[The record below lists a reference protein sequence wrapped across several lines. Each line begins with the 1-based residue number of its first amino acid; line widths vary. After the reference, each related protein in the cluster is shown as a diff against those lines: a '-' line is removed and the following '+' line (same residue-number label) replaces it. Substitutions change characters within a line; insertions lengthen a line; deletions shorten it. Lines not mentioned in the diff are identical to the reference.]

1 MMSTLY
7 TKRLN
12 WKARIVNTNQEY
24 KKFAFLK
31 KIWFNV
37 CAMRKRSEVERS
49 NKYPWNSF
57 LCKNFSLRSRFLQNL
72 ATNHQSGTKN
82 GKKLVDIWKGRHVI
96 WDQYDYLSRI
106 TWQAPKYLPNQAFEN
121 IKILSN
127 EDFSYL
133 YTFRKIQKVLWPMI
147 KIDVSILTMMSDSV
161 TWYNN
166 SHDHYFMK
174 KLLIYWS
181 IILPC
186 ILFPFCAL
194 LILILSNNLEKGW
207 QFLILLI
214 GISLFVLYLF
224 YSYCIYFI
232 AKNLGEITAW
242 FAFIPFFNFGVLL
255 RMANMSIW
263 WMFSLFIPLLNIFI
277 VIKAIHNGISLR
289 TGHGVNWTIGLLL
302 FWVIFLPM
310 TAIRL

>member
-1 MMSTLY
+1 M
-7 TKRLN
+7 N
-12 WKARIVNTNQEY
+12 
-24 KKFAFLK
+24 
-31 KIWFNV
+31 
-37 CAMRKRSEVERS
+37 
-49 NKYPWNSF
+49 
-57 LCKNFSLRSRFLQNL
+57 
-72 ATNHQSGTKN
+72 
-82 GKKLVDIWKGRHVI
+82 
-96 WDQYDYLSRI
+96 
-106 TWQAPKYLPNQAFEN
+106 
-121 IKILSN
+121 
-127 EDFSYL
+127 DFV
-133 YTFRKIQKVLWPMI
+133 K
-147 KIDVSILTMMSDSV
+147 
-161 TWYNN
+161 WYNN
-166 SHDHYFMK
+166 SHNHYFMK

-194 LILILSNNLEKGW
+194 LILILSDNLEKGW
-207 QFLILLI
+207 QFLIFLI
-214 GISLFVLYLF
+214 GLSLFMLYLF

-263 WMFSLFIPLLNIFI
+263 WILGLFIPLLNIFI

-302 FWVIFLPM
+302 FWVIFLPL

>member
-1 MMSTLY
+1 MRWERDPRWKGQTSTLE
-7 TKRLN
+7 THS
-12 WKARIVNTNQEY
+12 
-24 KKFAFLK
+24 
-31 KIWFNV
+31 
-37 CAMRKRSEVERS
+37 CAKT
-49 NKYPWNSF
+49 F
-57 LCKNFSLRSRFLQNL
+57 LCVRDSCRILLPIISPERRMVKSWSIFGKEDMWYEINTTICLVSHGKPLNTCPIKLLRK
-72 ATNHQSGTKN
+72 T
-82 GKKLVDIWKGRHVI
+82 
-96 WDQYDYLSRI
+96 
-106 TWQAPKYLPNQAFEN
+106 
-121 IKILSN
+121 KILSN

-161 TWYNN
+161 AWYNN
-166 SHDHYFMK
+166 SHNHYFMK

-194 LILILSNNLEKGW
+194 LILILSDNLEKGW

-214 GISLFVLYLF
+214 GLSLFALYLF

-263 WMFSLFIPLLNIFI
+263 WMFGLFIPLLNIFI

-302 FWVIFLPM
+302 FWVIFLPL
-310 TAIRL
+310 TAIWL